1 MNMTTDTLHFVPV
14 NVSQQ
19 EKGPS
24 GDPTCPYNDKACPKI
39 AEMRAIIEQNS
50 KDLKRL
56 NTSIAELKSSQSTFM
71 WVLTTLVALVTGGA
85 VIL

>member
-39 AEMRAIIEQNS
+39 AEMKSTIEQNS

-56 NTSIAELKSSQSTFM
+56 STSIAELKSSQSTSM
-71 WVLTTLVALVTGGA
+71 WIIGLLVTLIGGGA

>member
-39 AEMRAIIEQNS
+39 AEMKATIEQNS

-56 NTSIAELKSSQSTFM
+56 NTSIAELKSSQSTSM
-71 WVLTTLVALVTGGA
+71 WIIGLLVTLIGGGA

>member
-39 AEMRAIIEQNS
+39 AEMKSVIEQNS

-56 NTSIAELKSSQSTFM
+56 NSSIAELKSSQSTFM
-71 WVLTTLVALVTGGA
+71 WVIGLLVTLIGGGA
-85 VIL
+85 IVL

>member
-19 EKGPS
+19 AGVSTDPS
-24 GDPTCPYNDKACPKI
+24 CPYTDKACPKI
-39 AEMRAIIEQNS
+39 AEMKATIEQNS

-71 WVLTTLVALVTGGA
+71 WVIGLLVTLIGGGA